1 MKQEEMMLLLDFL
14 YTKAVDGIQTKLEI
28 AGHKVDASI
37 EKMANDY
44 LAKDDVIQASKKF
57 INNQLVKC
65 TTSGFIT
72 GLGGIITLPVAV
84 TANIGSVLYVQ
95 LRMIAG
101 LAYMGGYDVRSD
113 QVQTLVYACLAGV
126 SVDQI
131 LKNAGIKV
139 TTKLTENLIK
149 KIPGEVIKTIN
160 SKVGFRLITKSG
172 KTGVVN
178 LTKTVPVVG
187 GIVGGGFDFVET
199 KIIANRAYKL
209 FIEGDLT
216 AADDEEIIEVYC

>member
-1 MKQEEMMLLLDFL
+1 M
-14 YTKAVDGIQTKLEI
+14 
-28 AGHKVDASI
+28 
-37 EKMANDY
+37 
-44 LAKDDVIQASKKF
+44 
-57 INNQLVKC
+57 
-65 TTSGFIT
+65 
-72 GLGGIITLPVAV
+72 
-84 TANIGSVLYVQ
+84 
-95 LRMIAG
+95 
-101 LAYMGGYDVRSD
+101 
-113 QVQTLVYACLAGV
+113 
-126 SVDQI
+126 
-131 LKNAGIKV
+131 
-139 TTKLTENLIK
+139 TENLIK